1 MDRPS
6 IKQRSCYKPGVE
18 SEPLAQELTDQDRV
32 LLVFAYLGPLAL
44 LSLIAARRE
53 LVKWHAKQGAL
64 LALVTSMLWLLARGV
79 YLLIRPSLWP
89 WLGVLFGTLAG
100 LTALGLG
107 LVLLFCIVRAL
118 EGERF
123 KIPLLGE
130 IVDSM

>member
-1 MDRPS
+1 
-6 IKQRSCYKPGVE
+6 VE
-18 SEPLAQELTDQDRV
+18 SEPLAQELSDQDRV

-64 LALVTSMLWLLARGV
+64 LALVTSMLWLLARGL

-107 LVLLFCIVRAL
+107 LLLLFCIVRAL

-123 KIPLLGE
+123 KIPLLGDL
-130 IVDSM
+130 VDSM